1 MPHRMGRWG
10 ERFGLSCHRNGD
22 GGDQAGEEDEERLED
37 LTTFERGWTED
48 GVFGRFP

>member
-1 MPHRMGRWG
+1 MGR
-10 ERFGLSCHRNGD
+10 EVYLSCHRNGD